1 MNDLINKYTG
11 SLIKMKSFYEIQFI
25 TKTKNK
31 NQNKKQITLTR
42 IAYNELCGLNYFK
55 KVIIGTKVIKR

>member
-1 MNDLINKYTG
+1 
-11 SLIKMKSFYEIQFI
+11 MKSFYEIQFI